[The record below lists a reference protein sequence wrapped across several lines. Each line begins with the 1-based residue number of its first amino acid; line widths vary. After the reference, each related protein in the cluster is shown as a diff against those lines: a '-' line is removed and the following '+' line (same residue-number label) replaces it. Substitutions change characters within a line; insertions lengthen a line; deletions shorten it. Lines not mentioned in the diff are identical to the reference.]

1 MRELGPWLAAEEEPE
16 LTKEFQ
22 PVAARLGRKWAVEL
36 PSIHDYEEVIV
47 VRITL
52 VISSLRGGG
61 AERVM
66 SIMASHWAACGWRV
80 TLLTYDDGREAPA
93 YGLHAAVDHRHLDI
107 ERPSSGA
114 IQAVGNNLK
123 RLPVIRRAIR
133 ESTPDAIVSFLD
145 MVNVKTILATLGL
158 GIPVIVSERIDPS
171 RHRIGA
177 AWSVLRRWCYRY
189 ATFVVALTPD
199 ALRYFP
205 EPIRRRGRVIPNP
218 VSVPF
223 DAGLARAGGRN
234 KTVMAMGRLVH
245 QKGFDRLIT
254 AFSMVA
260 ANHPGWSLQIWG
272 EGNDRQELELLRD
285 RLDLQGRVALPGW
298 TSDPFSEM
306 REAGLFVMSSR
317 FEGFPNV
324 LCEAMACGVPVLS
337 FDCPG
342 PRHIVRDGIDGIL
355 VPSDDVNKLAEAM
368 DRLMADQVERERL
381 AANGIEV
388 AKRFGKDKVMGMWE
402 RLITSCISAH

>member
-1 MRELGPWLAAEEEPE
+1 M
-16 LTKEFQ
+16 
-22 PVAARLGRKWAVEL
+22 
-36 PSIHDYEEVIV
+36 
-47 VRITL
+47 RITL

-66 SIMASHWAACGWRV
+66 SIMASHWAACGWSV

-93 YGLHAAVDHRHLDI
+93 YGLHAAVDHRYLGI
-107 ERPSSGA
+107 GRTSSGVIEA
-114 IQAVGNNLK
+114 LGSNLK
-123 RLPVIRRAIR
+123 RLPVLRRAIR

-145 MVNVKTILATLGL
+145 VVNVRTILATLGL
-158 GIPVIVSERIDPS
+158 GIPVIVSERNDPS
-171 RHRIGA
+171 CHRIEV
-177 AWSVLRRWCYRY
+177 AWRALRRWSYRY

-205 EPIRRRGRVIPNP
+205 GSIRRRGRVIPNP

-223 DAGLARAGGRN
+223 DAGIARADGRK

-245 QKGFDRLIT
+245 QKGFDRLIA

-260 ANHPGWSLQIWG
+260 TNHPGWSLTIWG
-272 EGNDRQELELLRD
+272 EGNDRQKLERLRD
-285 RLDLQGRVALPGW
+285 RLDLKGRVALPGW
-298 TSDPFSEM
+298 TPDPFTEM

-317 FEGFPNV
+317 YEGFPNV

-342 PRHIVRDGIDGIL
+342 PRHIVRDGIDGVL

-381 AANGIEV
+381 ATNGIDV
-388 AKRFGKDKVMGMWE
+388 TKRFAKDKVMGMWE
-402 RLITSCISAH
+402 RLIASCTSAH

>member
-1 MRELGPWLAAEEEPE
+1 MRELGQWLAAGGEPE
-16 LTKEFQ
+16 LTKSFDLWLS
-22 PVAARLGRKWAVEL
+22 ALGQKWGVEL
-36 PSIHDYEEVIV
+36 PSIHDYEEVSV

-66 SIMASHWAACGWRV
+66 SIMANHWAACGWRV

-93 YGLHAAVDHRHLDI
+93 YGLHAAVDHRHLGI
-107 ERPSSGA
+107 ERPSSG
-114 IQAVGNNLK
+114 IVEAVGNNLK

-133 ESTPDAIVSFLD
+133 DSTPDTIVSFLD
-145 MVNVKTILATLGL
+145 VVNVKTILATFGL

-171 RHRIGA
+171 YHRIGA
-177 AWSVLRRWCYRY
+177 AWRALRRWSYRY
-189 ATFVVALTPD
+189 AAFVVALTPD

-205 EPIRRRGRVIPNP
+205 GSIRRRGRVIPNP
-218 VSVPF
+218 VSVPV
-223 DAGLARAGGRN
+223 DASLARAGGRKN
-234 KTVMAMGRLVH
+234 NVVAMGRLVH
-245 QKGFDRLIT
+245 QKGFDRLIA

-260 ANHPGWSLQIWG
+260 ANHPGWSLTIWG
-272 EGNDRQELELLRD
+272 EGDDRQTLERLRD
-285 RLDLQGRVALPGW
+285 RLDLQGRVSLPGW
-298 TSDPFSEM
+298 TPDPFTEM

-317 FEGFPNV
+317 YEGFPNV

-342 PRHIVRDGIDGIL
+342 PRHIVRDGIDGVL
-355 VPSDDVNKLAEAM
+355 VPSGDVNKLAEAM
-368 DRLMADQVERERL
+368 DRLMADQAERERL
-381 AANGIEV
+381 AAKGIEG

-402 RLITSCISAH
+402 RLITSCTSPH